1 MRATPIFSASF
12 PARHFFSLFDLSSRL
27 LLGEHDDINVG
38 INEIARSSEN
48 IAYRASERRAQSV
61 LHLHRLEH
69 DDRVALAVASGLR
82 AELQREWQKPQRVHG
97 SLNI

>member
-82 AELQREWQKPQRVHG
+82 AGRVAERMAETAASG